1 MHQGCYFEWPW
12 VTLSDLAKYSM
23 TWSIER
29 PLWAQLSFLYCHV
42 TTFAICYICFTCCI
56 WSMVFAI
63 WQAADVQ
70 LPTLCSC
77 GTSRWKCYYDALLC
91 FSRTVDCVARWRSVS
106 LLCCST
112 RITLSTDIC
121 FRPPSLSSSYSLSLY
136 RWVYRLCRRHIHC
149 LCTGEFT
156 VFVVVIFTV
165 FVQVSLPLFVTLVAG
180 RLSLEK
186 MVWISTQNNG
196 LSVVATDVTPPPF
209 DVQRVEGDYF

>member
-63 WQAADVQ
+63 WQAADAQ

-165 FVQVSLPLFVTLVAG
+165 FVQVSL
-180 RLSLEK
+180 LSL
-186 MVWISTQNNG
+186 SSSYS
-196 LSVVATDVTPPPF
+196 LSLYRWVYHFLWHLLLADF
-209 DVQRVEGDYF
+209 FLKKWSE